1 MTMAHRINLLRSL
14 FVLLCIETAAA
25 QPADV
30 ELADNYAESAMVLA
44 MSDDASF
51 EVSLRLARFPAT
63 GKATVWLHIGNSD
76 GAWSLADESFELD
89 VPGATPVTADAV
101 RYSAVH
107 ENQAVVF
114 DSAQRKSGRLQGR
127 VTATLMATAT
137 RHPQLVPGDVPI
149 TLDLQFASRT
159 EGYRNAGRW
168 EMTGSVSGTITVGDN
183 SAVNVTDGKWHEQT
197 GPRARFAPAFRY
209 FNVQNQDAA
218 VLAIQ
223 YADSFRGYAML
234 PDGMHDLT
242 AVSIDPPTSN
252 PRRFALTLDD
262 GRIIEG
268 VSRTVQEWSVPIEG
282 QRRPGASVVVDSS
295 IGQLTGS
302 LNDWEPV
309 P

>member
-1 MTMAHRINLLRSL
+1 MAKKLRINLLHL
-14 FVLLCIETAAA
+14 VLLFLGVETASAQDPGAA
-25 QPADV
+25 
-30 ELADNYAESAMVLA
+30 LADNYAESSMILA

-63 GKATVWLHIGNSD
+63 GKATVWLHIANSY
-76 GAWSLADESFELD
+76 GAWSLADETFELD
-89 VPGATPVTADAV
+89 VPGATAVAADEV
-101 RYSAVH
+101 RYSALH
-107 ENQAVVF
+107 DNQTVVF
-114 DSAQRKSGRLQGR
+114 SSGERNSGRLMGR
-127 VTATLMATAT
+127 VEATLLATET
-137 RHPQLVPGDVPI
+137 RHPQLTPGDVPVK
-149 TLDLQFASRT
+149 LDLEFDARN

-168 EMTGSVSGTITVGDN
+168 EMTGSVNGTITVGDN
-183 SAVNVTDGKWHEQT
+183 AAFTVTDGKWHEQT

-223 YADSFRGYAML
+223 YANSFRGYAML

-242 AVSIDPPTSN
+242 AVSIDPPESN

-262 GRIIEG
+262 GRLIEG
-268 VSRTVQEWSVPIEG
+268 VTRTVQEWSVPIEG
-282 QRRPGASVVVDSS
+282 QRRPGAGVVAETN

-302 LNDWEPV
+302 LNDWEPE